1 MSFVSTVS
9 SVKSDRV
16 WAYFGAPEILKVS
29 TCSRVAAQMVISA
42 PAVKN
47 MIKENTKLNFLGK
60 FELHFGSDLSIGMLR
75 RVLNRIQTGENAVVS
90 INAETGRVMLDI
102 GSAFNDNEAYLAS
115 DVQPVVDEE
124 PYNEEI
130 FKHLNL
136 VSFDEYDDFNPRH
149 PLPREM
155 GSHRRGDSYFS
166 SDVEMLANEPKL
178 KFDIQNLNVASMA
191 LENPDEPS
199 PQQSNLKNKFLSK
212 TKNIIPG
219 KGLSTPPPHRGAANR
234 RAKQQ
239 LAGSD
244 EDDNN

>member
-1 MSFVSTVS
+1 MSFINTIS
-9 SVKSDRV
+9 SVKSDRI
-16 WAYFGAPEILKVS
+16 WAYFGAPEILKLS
-29 TCSRVAAQMVISA
+29 TCSRSAAGMIISA

-47 MIKENTKLNFLGK
+47 ALKEKTALNFLGK
-60 FELHFGSDLSIGMLR
+60 FEVHFGSDLSIGMLR
-75 RVLNRIQTGENAVVS
+75 RICNRLQTGENAVVS
-90 INAETGRVMLDI
+90 VNVETGRVMLDI

-178 KFDIQNLNVASMA
+178 KFDIQSLNVAA
-191 LENPDEPS
+191 LDANDDPPA
-199 PQQSNLKNKFLSK
+199 QQTSLKSKFLSK

-219 KGLSTPPPHRGAANR
+219 KGLSTPPPHRGAAGR
-234 RAKQQ
+234 RAAQT
-239 LAGSD
+239 LAAGSD
-244 EDDNN
+244 DEDN